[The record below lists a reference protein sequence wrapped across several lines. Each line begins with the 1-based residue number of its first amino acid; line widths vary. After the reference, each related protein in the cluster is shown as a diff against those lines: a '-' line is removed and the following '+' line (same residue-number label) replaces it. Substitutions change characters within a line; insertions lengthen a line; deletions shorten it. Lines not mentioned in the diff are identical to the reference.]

1 MIHMSLPT
9 PGTINGT
16 LAMFINKFLMMATA
30 RSTEEEDTLERS
42 TKKFKDVYSVGGT
55 YGRGLGKEAKE

>member
-1 MIHMSLPT
+1 
-9 PGTINGT
+9 
-16 LAMFINKFLMMATA
+16 MMARE